1 MRASFSL
8 ALGSAVVVLAT
19 AASLAHYG
27 VLFVDALPQYGAVT
41 TAATNAYGT
50 TTAANTGNAYGTTTA
65 ANTGNA
71 YGTTTVANAN
81 NNAYGTTTA
90 ANTGNAYGTTTVA
103 NANNNAYGNAGV
115 AATNNVAA
123 NPCCAA
129 LFTQGKKVIFTK
141 TGTQDDTLGYAQTT
155 TCSAFNQF
163 PAGFATTFFI
173 DQATQPPRDQWTV
186 DVAGCSGKQFRLQ
199 SDQGQYLAVCDSKK
213 FSGNPLTGHY
223 PQLNPTTND
232 GPDGLRK
239 SLWEFEVILD
249 TSPTCRVAIKN
260 MYSGMTFTVCSQAQC
275 GLSTGTLAGK
285 CPAVVAGTDN
295 SFTFDVTAV

>member
-19 AASLAHYG
+19 AATLAHYG
-27 VLFVDALPQYGAVT
+27 VQFVDALPQYGA
-41 TAATNAYGT
+41 
-50 TTAANTGNAYGTTTA
+50 
-65 ANTGNA
+65 
-71 YGTTTVANAN
+71 TTTVA

-103 NANNNAYGNAGV
+103 NTGNAYGNAGVAATNNNAYGTTTVANTNNAYGNAGV

-123 NPCCAA
+123 NPCCAG

-173 DQATQPPRDQWTV
+173 DQATQPPQDQWTV
-186 DVAGCSGKQFRLQ
+186 DVAGCSGKQFRIQ
-199 SDQGQYLAVCDSKK
+199 SDQGQYLAVCDTKK

-223 PQLNPTTND
+223 PQLNPTSND

-249 TSPTCRVAIKN
+249 TAPTCRVAIKN